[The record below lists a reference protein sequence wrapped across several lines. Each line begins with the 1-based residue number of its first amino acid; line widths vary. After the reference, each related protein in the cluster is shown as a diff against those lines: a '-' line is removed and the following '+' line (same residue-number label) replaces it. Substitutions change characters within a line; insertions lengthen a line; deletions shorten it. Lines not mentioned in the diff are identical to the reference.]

1 MAPAASHVDGLGLL
15 HSGPPQITDLFCFL
29 SSPYICNLYTVFL
42 FFINH
47 LSLLSYLFCA
57 SGGGATGGAALSR
70 DPQLVLGPVEEL
82 RPQCGEDFITGH
94 INRKT
99 LLSSGDLRQTLSVR
113 RSVTQYL

>member
-1 MAPAASHVDGLGLL
+1 M
-15 HSGPPQITDLFCFL
+15 F
-29 SSPYICNLYTVFL
+29 

-47 LSLLSYLFCA
+47 LVLSLLSYLFCA

-94 INRKT
+94 VKGKT
-99 LLSSGDLRQTLSVR
+99 LISSGDLQQTLGLRCSE
-113 RSVTQYL
+113 TQYL